1 MKNKEPWAPKK
12 FGHPKR
18 TLSESDIS
26 LTVEIYEE
34 QKSGA
39 RRLEKI
45 IGHKYGRHIPHDSIL
60 KSALMK
66 ARLMKIRKRRSVE
79 SPE

>member
-1 MKNKEPWAPKK
+1 MKNKETWAPKK

-39 RRLEKI
+39 RRLEKNNWAQI
-45 IGHKYGRHIPHDSIL
+45 W
-60 KSALMK
+60 K
-66 ARLMKIRKRRSVE
+66 AYTT
-79 SPE
+79 

>member
-18 TLSESDIS
+18 TLSGSDIS

-39 RRLEKI
+39 RRLEKNNWAQI
-45 IGHKYGRHIPHDSIL
+45 W
-60 KSALMK
+60 K
-66 ARLMKIRKRRSVE
+66 AYTT
-79 SPE
+79 